1 MNKENVNA
9 QSHLQGSYSL
19 LASNHLDIKTD
30 LLGAGFWNYLR
41 EDITVALIE
50 KRSLMIDLS
59 AYVHLPEAL
68 ESDDFP
74 ARVTFLLGII
84 INRCLPKD
92 AVALDI
98 VEWETLKRELEDWM
112 VSLPESFEPILTMT
126 GFTGSS
132 SFPCLW
138 TTKGWHGTPHHVLSR
153 IYSLMT
159 TTLM

>member
-1 MNKENVNA
+1 MKENVNA
-9 QSHLQGSYSL
+9 QNHLQGSYSL
-19 LASNHLDIKTD
+19 LASQHLDIKRD

-59 AYVHLPEAL
+59 SYVHLPETL

-74 ARVTFLLGII
+74 AQITFLLGMI
-84 INRCLPKD
+84 INRCLAKD

-98 VEWETLKRELEDWM
+98 VEWETLKRELDDWM
-112 VSLPESFEPILTMT
+112 VSLPESFEPVLTT
-126 GFTGSS
+126 PGLKESS

-138 TTKGWHGTPHHVLSR
+138 TTKGWHGTPHPVLSK
-153 IYSLMT
+153 IYSLIT